1 MPKVKS
7 IKFNIA
13 GQDYDVNINVSAK
26 TGLFTCRIPATAA
39 ALIGL
44 PNEINAKLLAEVEHT
59 INLAVEKYKEAT
71 ITYRKI
77 IVVFLELGG
86 DFANEEDGSPLL
98 NQPEYHKFR
107 SGSFSTPANNEL
119 ALGFKICV
127 VKSIDGK
134 ETVYNTCSVTQQT
147 AEYVNETNSY
157 DGLFLKGIASSL
169 NRGVVIPYTP
179 EAYQTLCD
187 IKAQV
192 KRAANFL
199 FRMLSMD
206 ADKVAAMLCGG
217 VIGALLDHKQ

>member
-134 ETVYNTCSVTQQT
+134 ETGLQYMFCYT
-147 AEYVNETNSY
+147 ADRRVCQRDQFLRRTVFEGYS
-157 DGLFLKGIASSL
+157 LFSQP
-169 NRGVVIPYTP
+169 GVVIPYTP
-179 EAYQTLCD
+179 KHTKRFATL
-187 IKAQV
+187 
-192 KRAANFL
+192 RL
-199 FRMLSMD
+199 RLSGLRTSYSGCSPWTPT
-206 ADKVAAMLCGG
+206 KLRPCCVG
-217 VIGALLDHKQ
+217 V